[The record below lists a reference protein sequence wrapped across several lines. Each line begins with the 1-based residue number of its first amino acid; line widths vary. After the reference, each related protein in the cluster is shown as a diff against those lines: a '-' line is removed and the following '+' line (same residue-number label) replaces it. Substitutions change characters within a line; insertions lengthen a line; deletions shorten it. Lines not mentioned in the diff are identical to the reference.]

1 MFHFNI
7 IFRARFRLDIFFQKT
22 VELSV
27 SHSFHLFNLILRYN
41 IKVQGSNLKIYIFW
55 RSHFK
60 KLTKDYL
67 FWPGVCFPYPPLTWD
82 TCEPMALCAA
92 LHVMHITT
100 PRLRLTHSGPG
111 APQSTHLVL
120 PSPGSST
127 RLTSPACSGPWGQN
141 NLHLMSVLTCE
152 MCIPVPVGYFLSRLL
167 LMSSRMLDP
176 LHCCKKIS
184 IVAGQGS
191 LLQTDFFRLDVSPH
205 TCHQQIISL
214 WQFSDLLTLR
224 PSHRGIRCMKGSKS
238 GPRHATDTRTWRTSH
253 NSSSVTT
260 FSRDDLPSQV
270 LSCLCQRPHF
280 SKRIVLKC

>member
-41 IKVQGSNLKIYIFW
+41 IKVQGSNLKIY
-55 RSHFK
+55 SGVTLSCLQK
-60 KLTKDYL
+60 KIIL

-127 RLTSPACSGPWGQN
+127 RLTSPACSGPWGQ
-141 NLHLMSVLTCE
+141 VR
-152 MCIPVPVGYFLSRLL
+152 I
-167 LMSSRMLDP
+167 
-176 LHCCKKIS
+176 IS
-184 IVAGQGS
+184 IN
-191 LLQTDFFRLDVSPH
+191 LM
-205 TCHQQIISL
+205 C
-214 WQFSDLLTLR
+214 
-224 PSHRGIRCMKGSKS
+224 
-238 GPRHATDTRTWRTSH
+238 
-253 NSSSVTT
+253 
-260 FSRDDLPSQV
+260 
-270 LSCLCQRPHF
+270 
-280 SKRIVLKC
+280 